1 MKTTHDSPSLTTG
14 QRLSLVVA
22 AVCAAGAVLLALLPI
37 DWIEEVFGVEPDG
50 GNGLFELAPI
60 IVLAVAAVAHRA
72 GGASPPEEQHLDRRR
87 HLGRR
92 LVTPSPG

>member
-60 IVLAVAAVAHRA
+60 IVLAVAAVALTARVARA
-72 GGASPPEEQHLDRRR
+72 RRR
-87 HLGRR
+87 NSTSIAD
-92 LVTPSPG
+92 VT